1 MIGRFIGAGTAFS
14 ISAAAMAGIGFL
26 IALDFVGE
34 DFLLGKIEAIAET
47 PQADAVEPA
56 KAIEE
61 LPALDGAKDITFF
74 KDEAIEGL
82 PFKVMTGVRFASP
95 QALALN
101 AVASRWCYITA
112 PGTDG
117 VLRQIDL
124 AEQIG
129 ADNPVFEA
137 LGGIDERQLALFR
150 MGAAALEAL
159 AKSHCRF
166 DFTTPDADGGDD

>member
-34 DFLLGKIEAIAET
+34 DFLLGKIEAIVET
-47 PQADAVEPA
+47 PHEDAVEPA
-56 KAIEE
+56 KVEE

-74 KDEAIEGL
+74 KDEAIQGL

-129 ADNPVFEA
+129 ADDPIFEA

-150 MGAAALEAL
+150 MGATDLEAL

-166 DFTTPDADGGDD
+166 DFTSPASASGSE